1 MKRFFISG
9 TIKEIADKYLK
20 LINQDN
26 KRFQHPKIKLE
37 KLIRTIPHNTITDP
51 YIEYL
56 KKIIKDWEGLI
67 VLLPSKFEDSYNE
80 FNDILDSNKLSS
92 KLWGE
97 KKPSFYEKVVEA
109 MRYDYVQN
117 IVYPQIMKLLGV
129 KTCTYCNAQYAFAIQ
144 KGKDLYINYEIDHWK
159 PKSIY
164 PFLSTSFYNLQPCCS
179 SCNRKKKTKT
189 ALFHLYT
196 EKESEDLNPMHFS
209 LSREGEIL
217 YSTSHDINKLEIL
230 FDCKSD
236 KDLLENEEN
245 LFQISTL
252 YQAHRDVVEEL
263 IWKKYIYN
271 DIFKQIY
278 YDEFKSLRFT
288 ESDFRRFIVGNYTDL
303 IDVHKRPLSQ
313 MVHDI
318 SIDLGLIKE

>member
-1 MKRFFISG
+1 MKRFFISDS
-9 TIKEIADKYLK
+9 IKKIADKYLN
-20 LINQDN
+20 LLDHDN
-26 KRFQHPKIKLE
+26 RGFQHPKNKLV
-37 KLIRTIPHNTITDP
+37 KLIETIPDNTITNP
-51 YIEYL
+51 YVQYVQ
-56 KKIIKDWEGLI
+56 KIIKEWDELI

-80 FNDILDSNKLSS
+80 FNDILDSSKLSNR
-92 KLWGE
+92 LWG
-97 KKPSFYEKVVEA
+97 KNMSSFYEKVVEA

-129 KTCTYCNAQYAFAIQ
+129 KTCTYCNVQYAFAIQ
-144 KGKDLYINYEIDHWK
+144 KGKDLYKNYEIDHWK

-196 EKESEDLNPMHFS
+196 EKESDDLNPMHFS
-209 LSREGEIL
+209 MSLKGEIL
-217 YSTSHDINKLEIL
+217 YSISHDIKELEIL

-236 KDLLENEEN
+236 NDLLVNVED
-245 LFQISTL
+245 LFHISTL
-252 YQAHRDVVEEL
+252 YQAHCDVAEEL

-278 YDEFKSLRFT
+278 YDEFKSLQFT
-288 ESDFRRFIVGNYTDL
+288 ESDFRRFIIGNYTDL
-303 IDVHKRPLSQ
+303 VDVHKRPLSQ
-313 MVHDI
+313 MIHDI
-318 SIDLGLIKE
+318 SMDLGLIND